1 MPKPRPRSPD
11 CKAQLNNSPRVSYA
25 CQCSLCGPSPAVLS
39 GVLRG
44 PVFCVVAQV
53 LLSGMV
59 LEAAHAQDR
68 DEAIVFISP
77 PGLSHDLTSAL
88 DEAVSAQVSLVGAR
102 LVFLIAADDDA
113 GLEERMT
120 QAEALAKEHHAV
132 GVFWIDARPSRRW
145 FLYIMDRGGSH
156 VVVRPLSVEG
166 ASMDAAIEAA
176 ALIAG
181 SASDALLKQQSIE
194 VRLAQPPAAPPPEEA
209 ALQLE
214 VGYSAT
220 DFAPSIPV
228 IHGIWVG
235 ASWLLPTGPYFG
247 LSYVWNPPIRV
258 ERDLSVQLTRYPIW
272 LHGGM
277 RWKLFEGLELGGEVG
292 FSLEMRTRTTTSQII
307 PLRTLPPKTRATYLA
322 SLRFVAEY
330 RIFDWLAVLVRL
342 SPELSLNAF
351 DYKKDTVD
359 SEITELIYLSP
370 YRLRFTAQ
378 IGVAV
383 IR

>member
-1 MPKPRPRSPD
+1 LCRS
-11 CKAQLNNSPRVSYA
+11 
-25 CQCSLCGPSPAVLS
+25 SPAVLS

-44 PVFCVVAQV
+44 PVFCVVAQL

-59 LEAAHAQDR
+59 VEVAHAQETKDAQAAQSR

-77 PGLSHDLTSAL
+77 PGLSHDLTTAL

-102 LVFLIAADDDA
+102 LVFLIADDDDA

-120 QAEALAKEHHAV
+120 QADALAKEHHAV

-145 FLYIMDRGGSH
+145 FLYIMDRSGAH

-194 VRLAQPPAAPPPEEA
+194 VRLAQPPAAPPEEP

-220 DFAPSIPV
+220 DFAPSVPI

-235 ASWLLPTGPYFG
+235 AFWLLPTGPYFG

-258 ERDLSVQLTRYPIW
+258 VKDISMQLTRYPIW

-277 RWKLFEGLELGGEVG
+277 RWKVWKGLELGGEAAV
-292 FSLEMRTRTTTSQII
+292 SLEMRTRTTTSAILE
-307 PLRTLPPKTRATYLA
+307 LRESDAKTRATYLA

-330 RIFDWLAVLVRL
+330 RIFDWLAVVGRL
-342 SPELSLNAF
+342 SPEFTLNAF
-351 DYKKDTVD
+351 DYKKHQ
-359 SEITELIYLSP
+359 INPGIPELIYLSP
-370 YRLRFTAQ
+370 YRLRLTAQ
-378 IGVAV
+378 IGVAI